1 MRILID
7 GDGCPKLV
15 KNAAIHFGEKLNIS
29 TLVYTTY
36 AHVGNTIED
45 NCIILDS
52 HWQSVDIKL
61 ANDTKKGDIVI
72 TQDYGLASMILAKGG
87 HPIGVRGE
95 IFTSENIDRYLL
107 IRHQNQKIR
116 DAGLLR
122 GGPSK
127 FGKTHLEAFKT
138 GLANLVEKNQKN
150 KRVFLKSGE

>member
-7 GDGCPKLV
+7 GDGCPKPV
-15 KNAAIHFGEKLNIS
+15 KDAATNFADKLSIS

-45 NCIILDS
+45 NYIILDS
-52 HWQSVDIKL
+52 HWQSVDIRL
-61 ANDTKKGDIVI
+61 ANDTRKGDIVV

-95 IFTSENIDRYLL
+95 IFTPENIDRYLL

-116 DAGLLR
+116 SAGLLR

-127 FGKTHLEAFKT
+127 FDKTHLEAFKM
-138 GLANLVEKNQKN
+138 GLTNLVEKNHKN
-150 KRVFLKSGE
+150 